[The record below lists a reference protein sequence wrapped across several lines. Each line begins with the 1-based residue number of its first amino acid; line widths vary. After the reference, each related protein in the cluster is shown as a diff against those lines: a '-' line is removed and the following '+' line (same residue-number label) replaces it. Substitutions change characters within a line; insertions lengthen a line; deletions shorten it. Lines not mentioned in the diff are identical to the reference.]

1 MLNSRSPSIW
11 RDFYESV
18 KSDPP
23 SACQLLRN
31 DESRRTDREI
41 DDFASPENVCVSG
54 STTEMCISRI
64 HRRSTRVGRGCG
76 MTCQDWVRASMIS
89 VSQ

>member
-11 RDFYESV
+11 RDVYESV

-41 DDFASPENVCVSG
+41 DDFASPEKFAFPARLRKCVFRG
-54 STTEMCISRI
+54 FTGEVREW
-64 HRRSTRVGRGCG
+64 VGG
-76 MTCQDWVRASMIS
+76 AE
-89 VSQ
+89 